1 MIFRARWKG
10 PVGAGAVTRICVVL
24 TEPDTEGALRRMAE
38 LADVADLFEVRADLM
53 SSFDLGAL
61 RAGAPRPLVL
71 TCRAAS
77 QGGQMPDGDPARKA
91 TLLAALDLGYDYVDV
106 EAELL
111 SSTVR
116 AHAAGR
122 RLVISHHD
130 LTGTPGDLEGRY
142 ARMCELGPAVVKISV
157 TPRTFADVG
166 RVLALCEHVRDRGP
180 VPLIAIAMGRLGTL
194 TRLLGGRYGAPWT
207 YAASEIGREAAPGQ
221 LGARAMAELY
231 RVRSVTRQT
240 RVYGLVGTDVSRSL
254 SPALHNRAFAERGM
268 DAMFVPISADDLDA
282 FWNALPLLDLSGFSV
297 TRPYKGDVVPRLASV
312 DDAARRMASV
322 NTVLRNGAGWIGAS
336 TDGAGVVM
344 PLRERTTLA
353 GRKVVILGAGGAA
366 RAAADALAAEGAR
379 ITMLARDP
387 ARAAEAALRSGASS
401 GPLSSLPDLDWDV
414 LVHATPVGQSP
425 NEAETLV
432 PSGLLRP
439 GRTVFEMV
447 YAPRETRLLRE
458 ARAAGC
464 VAVEGLEMLAAQGA
478 LQFEMWTGQDAPREA
493 MWQAAAEAAP

>member
-1 MIFRARWKG
+1 
-10 PVGAGAVTRICVVL
+10 VTRICVTL
-24 TEPDTEGALRRMAE
+24 TEPGTDGALRRMGE

-53 SSFDLGAL
+53 SSVDLAAL

-77 QGGQMPDGDPARKA
+77 QGGQMPDGDPARRA
-91 TLLAALDLGYDYVDV
+91 TLVAALDLGYDYVDV

-111 SSTVR
+111 SSTVK

-122 RLVISHHD
+122 RLVLSHHD
-130 LTGTPGDLEGRY
+130 LNGTPGDLEGRY
-142 ARMCELGPAVVKISV
+142 ARMCELGPAVVKIAV

-166 RVLALCEHVRDRGP
+166 RVLALCEHVRERGP
-180 VPLIAIAMGRLGTL
+180 VPLIAIAMGRLGVP

-207 YAASEIGREAAPGQ
+207 YAAAEVGREAAPGQ
-221 LGARAMAELY
+221 LGARAMAHLY
-231 RVRSVTRQT
+231 RVRDVTRQT

-254 SPALHNRAFAERGM
+254 SPALHNRAFAERSM

-297 TRPYKGDVVPRLASV
+297 TRPYKGDVVKHLASV
-312 DDAARRMASV
+312 DEAARRMASV
-322 NTVLRNGAGWIGAS
+322 NTVVRNGGGWTGAS
-336 TDGAGVVM
+336 TDGAGVVK
-344 PLRERTTLA
+344 PLRERTEIP
-353 GRKVVILGAGGAA
+353 GRRVVVLGAGGAA
-366 RAAADALAAEGAR
+366 RAAATALVTEGAR
-379 ITMLARDP
+379 VTLLARD
-387 ARAAEAALRSGASS
+387 AAKAAEAAARSGCEA
-401 GPLSSLPDLDWDV
+401 GPLSSLPGLEWEV

-425 NEAETLV
+425 DEGETLV
-432 PSGLLRP
+432 PPALLRP
-439 GRTVFEMV
+439 GRIVFEMV

-478 LQFEMWTGQDAPREA
+478 LQFEMWTGQVAPREA
-493 MWQAAAEAAP
+493 MWKAAAEAAS